1 MTRVAR
7 ALQHFRTT
15 IQCLLQASAPA
26 ALHPLA
32 GVIADAV
39 EGAPEGGDLWE
50 QVRPQCEDYLR
61 KVRCGSGTLAHAV
74 EWELVKLQA
83 RIRPEPD
90 TAWPPLF
97 RDKNVHIGSL
107 IHLWRGVARETEG
120 RLAAQGIETFL
131 DIGPWGGFNFV
142 VNQDGYTR
150 MKFARL
156 TLGVGSL
163 PTTPLEEGGGPFF
176 NTFMPLYK
184 ARLAQEGLVVPE
196 EWQYKNSKRDASGR
210 LLEISNIYYFPW
222 HTYDNRAFVKV
233 RLSCEFETYEEIM
246 VWDFLE
252 LLARLYYTT
261 DWAAYRQDTK
271 DVDVR
276 FDLQDFISLSHIMEG
291 VYQRTD
297 KEERLLQEIK
307 EAFRGAIRE
316 RAVLYEYLDRVVKT
330 KWVENLFWAVAGVVL
345 GIRKFERTV
354 SFGPEIQTSPLPPQ
368 LLIPVKRHMQA
379 YHEKIGA
386 YRP

>member
-7 ALQHFRTT
+7 ALQHSRTT
-15 IQCLLQASAPA
+15 IQRLLEASAPA

-32 GVIADAV
+32 GVITDAV

-120 RLAAQGIETFL
+120 SLAAQGIETFL

-156 TLGVGSL
+156 TLGIGSL
-163 PTTPLEEGGGPFF
+163 ASTPGKPTISSMRRTRVWISSRPTRRMRRP
-176 NTFMPLYK
+176 K
-184 ARLAQEGLVVPE
+184 ATL
-196 EWQYKNSKRDASGR
+196 SKIVLWGK
-210 LLEISNIYYFPW
+210 
-222 HTYDNRAFVKV
+222 RA
-233 RLSCEFETYEEIM
+233 
-246 VWDFLE
+246 
-252 LLARLYYTT
+252 
-261 DWAAYRQDTK
+261 
-271 DVDVR
+271 
-276 FDLQDFISLSHIMEG
+276 
-291 VYQRTD
+291 
-297 KEERLLQEIK
+297 
-307 EAFRGAIRE
+307 
-316 RAVLYEYLDRVVKT
+316 
-330 KWVENLFWAVAGVVL
+330 
-345 GIRKFERTV
+345 
-354 SFGPEIQTSPLPPQ
+354 
-368 LLIPVKRHMQA
+368 
-379 YHEKIGA
+379 
-386 YRP
+386 